1 MAGAAGVGGLDWVT
15 ERDKILKSY
24 QGEQRACNAKYEEL
38 MGLLQ
43 KALHDFA
50 KCEELAFGEE
60 NWYERYGFIY
70 YESMRGLYQRVD

>member
-1 MAGAAGVGGLDWVT
+1 
-15 ERDKILKSY
+15 
-24 QGEQRACNAKYEEL
+24 